1 MKSFASIQV
10 ARDADDV
17 ETCVFFFAF
26 CFGLLSPSYQ
36 GAPRPPSGICPSAA
50 ACVSAGVSWPD
61 GYYCVKKKKFM
72 TAWNWGPWGGGGAR
86 PGGRGGGGGGA
97 PGRGV

>member
-1 MKSFASIQV
+1 MKSFASIHV

-50 ACVSAGVSWPD
+50 ACVLAGVSKPD
-61 GYYCVKKKKFM
+61 VYYCVIKKKFHDNKEKKTKKKQKHTPIRSM
-72 TAWNWGPWGGGGAR
+72 VRQEQHPLS
-86 PGGRGGGGGGA
+86 
-97 PGRGV
+97 